1 MMSSMARKKDLL
13 KGVPLFDGLTQRE
26 RISVA
31 GAGKEV
37 RFPAGKDIVEEG
49 SAGMGFHLI
58 LEGEAKV
65 TVRGK
70 TRAKIGPGA
79 YFGEISLLDR
89 GPRTATVTAVTP
101 VTTLSLVSWNFL
113 PLIDEYPSI
122 AKKMLVELCGR
133 IRNLE
138 KSITH

>member
-1 MMSSMARKKDLL
+1 MAKKKDLL
-13 KGVPLFDGLTQRE
+13 KGVPLFDCLTQRE
-26 RISVA
+26 RISIIE
-31 GAGKEV
+31 AGKEV
-37 RFPAGKDIVEEG
+37 RYPAGKNIVEEG
-49 SAGMGFHLI
+49 TAGMGFHLI
-58 LEGEAKV
+58 LEGDAQV

-113 PLIDEYPSI
+113 PLMDEHPSI

-138 KSITH
+138 KSLTH